1 MAGFISF
8 VVIFSLLIFIHE
20 LGHLLA
26 AKATGVSVK
35 EFGFGYPPRMARV
48 ARWGGTD
55 ISLNWLP
62 FGGFVR
68 MHEDEPDVP
77 GGLSGKSRKVRAFV
91 FSAGSLMNLLLA
103 IVLFTVL
110 YLVGALTPVEKPG
123 AGVYYVASGSPAQ
136 QVGITPGDT
145 IVSIDGVT
153 VSGVDEAVA
162 LIQGRLGQPML
173 VQVTRNGKLLEP
185 FEVTPRLDPPKDEG
199 SLGVALDLPLER
211 QSYPF
216 GEAITKG
223 FQTTWQTARG
233 IYLSLRS
240 AIVGETAFELS
251 GPVGIYQ
258 YTAQAARSGIEQL
271 IELTAML
278 SVNLFMLNLF
288 PLPAL
293 DGGRMIFVLIEW
305 VRGGRRVPAAREG
318 MVHLVGMA
326 LLIGLMLIVTYADI
340 RRLIG

>member
-1 MAGFISF
+1 MTGFISF
-8 VVIFSLLIFIHE
+8 IVIFSLLIFIHE

-26 AKATGVSVK
+26 AKASGVNVD
-35 EFGFGYPPRMARV
+35 EFGFGYPPRLARM
-48 ARWGGTD
+48 ARWGGTV

-91 FSAGSLMNLLLA
+91 YSAGSLMNLLLA
-103 IVLFTVL
+103 ILLFTVL

-123 AGVYYVASGSPAQ
+123 AGVYYVAPGSPAQ
-136 QVGITPGDT
+136 AVGITPGDT
-145 IVSIDGVT
+145 IVSIDGET
-153 VSGVDEAVA
+153 VADVEEAVA
-162 LIQGRLGQPML
+162 LIQERLGQPML
-173 VQVTRNGKLLEP
+173 VQLTRNGKLLGP
-185 FEVTPRLDPPKDEG
+185 IEVTPRLDPPKDEG

-211 QSYPF
+211 KSYSV
-216 GEAITKG
+216 GEAIPKG
-223 FQTTWQTARG
+223 FQTTWQTVRG

-240 AIVGETAFELS
+240 AIIGETAFELS

-258 YTAQAARSGIEQL
+258 YTAQAARSGIQQL

-305 VRGGRRVPAAREG
+305 MRGGRRVPAAKEG

-326 LLIGLMLIVTYADI
+326 LLIGLMVIVTYADI